1 MATSAR
7 CLNRQEKH
15 TASPTV
21 IWTME
26 GASQTRNADLSH
38 WYVWELPAHLSLSV
52 WRGPLNA
59 HQLAQR
65 NFALEKEIKEQC
77 VPSELYNYSYTLI
90 LFVVSEE
97 VILNSLS
104 PPFLSLSSALIL
116 KSYQAARDLVTWP
129 TVTPATMMRS
139 PAPLQNT
146 AQSVRTFKT
155 IWKTQDASVT
165 GPTASGGIKSSLAT
179 GYNY

>member
-104 PPFLSLSSALIL
+104 PLPFYLFLQPWSSRATRLHGILSPDLLSRLL
-116 KSYQAARDLVTWP
+116 LRWGVP
-129 TVTPATMMRS
+129 GS
-139 PAPLQNT
+139 PPEYCPECKNLQNYLKDSKCFRRW
-146 AQSVRTFKT
+146 ANCVRRDQWLFGRR
-155 IWKTQDASVT
+155 V
-165 GPTASGGIKSSLAT
+165 
-179 GYNY
+179 